1 MRLPEMVLCAEQG
14 AIALAV
20 GLSEG
25 LYEECFQGIAGKHR
39 EASGLSMG
47 FCRRSSKP
55 VETSYEKNR

>member
-1 MRLPEMVLCAEQG
+1 MRLPEVVLCAEQG

-25 LYEECFQGIAGKHR
+25 LYEECLQGIAGKRR

-47 FCRRSSKP
+47 FCG
-55 VETSYEKNR
+55 VL